1 MTTEQGHLDD
11 DGWRDWTDVAAT
23 DLADP
28 EFVALVTAIDA
39 DQESWATE

>member
-1 MTTEQGHLDD
+1 MARL
-11 DGWRDWTDVAAT
+11 V
-23 DLADP
+23 P

>member
-1 MTTEQGHLDD
+1 MTIDPSDVDD
-11 DGWRDWTDVAAT
+11 EGWREWTDVAAT

-28 EFVALVTAIDA
+28 EFVALVTAINA